1 MKIRLYSKRKPR
13 MAIPL
18 PAKKDKGF
26 SLRQISE
33 ADSRYAVVKEM
44 RKRLEQ
50 LKNECGVDSIQKE
63 WLCGRA
69 VVMLAYLESLEV
81 DALEGKPIDWRQYLG
96 AVKSF
101 GDVLN
106 KLGLEKDTA
115 PCNSLHRAD
124 QRTHIR
130 IPQPGPL
137 EMQPAI
143 T

>member
-13 MAIPL
+13 IAIPV

-106 KLGLEKDTA
+106 KLGLKKDT
-115 PCNSLHRAD
+115 
-124 QRTHIR
+124 
-130 IPQPGPL
+130 L
-137 EMQPAI
+137 EG
-143 T
+143 